1 MRTLIADL
9 QLTLKT
15 MLKKSSMALRL
26 IGLPV
31 ELDRKSSTKDI
42 SKTPI
47 KRKRSSYKVQ
57 YLIYQTIPN
66 MLQ

>member
-1 MRTLIADL
+1 MRTLITDL

-15 MLKKSSMALRL
+15 MLKKSSMALRP
-26 IGLPV
+26 IGPLV
-31 ELDRKSSTKDI
+31 GLDRKSSTKDI

-57 YLIYQTIPN
+57 YLTCQTIPN